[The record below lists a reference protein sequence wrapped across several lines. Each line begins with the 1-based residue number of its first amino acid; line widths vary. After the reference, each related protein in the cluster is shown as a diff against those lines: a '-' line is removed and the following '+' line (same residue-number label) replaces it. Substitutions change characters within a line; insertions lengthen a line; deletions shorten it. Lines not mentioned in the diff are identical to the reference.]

1 MRYLVL
7 SLFLIPALINCSS
20 NPTYTVKEF
29 SSPTGENASLPR
41 LFTDN
46 TGTVFMSWV
55 ESDGD
60 STSLLYSSLTNNE
73 WTKSE
78 LISKSDSWFVNWA
91 DFPSITARNGEPIAV
106 HWPQKIPGGTYAYNV
121 NITNASSDWEH
132 VIAPHND
139 NTPTEH
145 GFVSMAPAS
154 DSTFVTIWLDGRN
167 TVNSGGHDDHDTP
180 SGIASAMT
188 LRAAVIDADLNVLES
203 YLIDESVCDCC
214 GTTVVNTE
222 SGFITAYRN
231 RTENEIR
238 DIYISRF
245 VNGQWENSKPVFD
258 DNWNIAACPVNGP
271 SIDADGNSIAVA
283 WFSGAN
289 DESKVKVAFSED
301 EGQTFSQPIVLDNGN
316 PLGRVD
322 VEFLEDGTAL
332 VSWMERNM
340 EDRSKAFFNG
350 KKVSKKG
357 QVLNE
362 FKISLMES
370 SRRSGFPQI
379 SSYNKS
385 IIAAWTDLSTPST
398 PKVKVA
404 ILE

>member
-1 MRYLVL
+1 M
-7 SLFLIPALINCSS
+7 
-20 NPTYTVKEF
+20 
-29 SSPTGENASLPR
+29 G
-41 LFTDN
+41 
-46 TGTVFMSWV
+46 
-55 ESDGD
+55 
-60 STSLLYSSLTNNE
+60 
-73 WTKSE
+73 
-78 LISKSDSWFVNWA
+78 
-91 DFPSITARNGEPIAV
+91 
-106 HWPQKIPGGTYAYNV
+106 
-121 NITNASSDWEH
+121 
-132 VIAPHND
+132 
-139 NTPTEH
+139 
-145 GFVSMAPAS
+145 
-154 DSTFVTIWLDGRN
+154 
-167 TVNSGGHDDHDTP
+167 
-180 SGIASAMT
+180 
-188 LRAAVIDADLNVLES
+188 
-203 YLIDESVCDCC
+203 
-214 GTTVVNTE
+214 
-222 SGFITAYRN
+222 
-231 RTENEIR
+231 
-238 DIYISRF
+238 
-245 VNGQWENSKPVFD
+245 KPVFD

-283 WFSGAN
+283 WFTGAN

>member
-7 SLFLIPALINCSS
+7 SLFLIPVLINCSS

-91 DFPSITARNGEPIAV
+91 DFPSIIARNGEPIAV
-106 HWPQKIPGGTYAYNV
+106 HWLQKIPGGTYAYNV

-167 TVNSGGHDDHDTP
+167 TVKEVMMIMIHH
-180 SGIASAMT
+180 
-188 LRAAVIDADLNVLES
+188 
-203 YLIDESVCDCC
+203 
-214 GTTVVNTE
+214 
-222 SGFITAYRN
+222 
-231 RTENEIR
+231 
-238 DIYISRF
+238 
-245 VNGQWENSKPVFD
+245 Q
-258 DNWNIAACPVNGP
+258 
-271 SIDADGNSIAVA
+271 
-283 WFSGAN
+283 
-289 DESKVKVAFSED
+289 
-301 EGQTFSQPIVLDNGN
+301 
-316 PLGRVD
+316 
-322 VEFLEDGTAL
+322 AL
-332 VSWMERNM
+332 
-340 EDRSKAFFNG
+340 
-350 KKVSKKG
+350 
-357 QVLNE
+357 L
-362 FKISLMES
+362 L
-370 SRRSGFPQI
+370 
-379 SSYNKS
+379 
-385 IIAAWTDLSTPST
+385 L
-398 PKVKVA
+398 
-404 ILE
+404 